1 MLLSKSLLLSAILA
15 LSVLYSSAQ
24 TKTLILPN
32 PEPPPPGNMLL
43 LPDYIFTAKRGIDS
57 FLGTIGKKDGLQI
70 EYAAGNNMGDF
81 ASDAYY
87 KERAN
92 VDWRKRQYVNNRYL
106 TLVCFKNGKI
116 YATFNQSKEFPI
128 LVNFYSTVKNNEELT
143 DFLLMIMTYNSRKL
157 PMEQE

>member
-1 MLLSKSLLLSAILA
+1 MFLSKSFLLSAILA

-43 LPDYIFTAKRGIDS
+43 LPDYTFTKKPGIDS
-57 FLGTIGKKDGLQI
+57 SNGIISKKDGLQI

-81 ASDAYY
+81 ASDAYH
-87 KERAN
+87 KERSN
-92 VDWRKRQYVNNRYL
+92 VDWRKKQFVNNRYL
-106 TLVCFKNGKI
+106 TLVYFKNGKI

-143 DFLLMIMTYNSRKL
+143 DFLLMIMTYNPRKAL
-157 PMEQE
+157 AKQ